1 MSKLDVIREL
11 AKQAVTLR
19 TPAGAIDNSV
29 WDRAERLVR
38 TVDYICGLPELARSS
53 VQIDRFCLTS
63 AAYFNEAGLA
73 KYLSTR
79 GQGGAFGLNEANGEE
94 MLDLSTGVVEE
105 ALADT
110 VERAK
115 IDKINRI
122 IVESGRRSAGMM
134 EAMIL
139 SDARNLEDMGA
150 AGVLNEYKRVVC
162 CGRGICDVVQNWRKK
177 KDYRYW
183 QARLKE
189 GFRFEAVRKLAEQ
202 RLAAAEQFMKQLE
215 VEAEAKDLKELSTKL
230 TYS

>member
-1 MSKLDVIREL
+1 MFKLDGIREL
-11 AKQAVTLR
+11 AKQAVTLQA
-19 TPAGAIDNSV
+19 PAGGVDNSV

-38 TVDYICGLPELARSS
+38 TVDYICGLPELAQSS
-53 VQIDRFCLTS
+53 VQIDRFCLIA

-73 KYLSTR
+73 RYLSTKEQR
-79 GQGGAFGLNEANGEE
+79 GAFGLNEANGGEL
-94 MLDLSTGVVEE
+94 LDLSTEVVKET
-105 ALADT
+105 LADT

-115 IDKINRI
+115 IEKINRI
-122 IVESGRRSAGMM
+122 IVESGSRSAGMM

-150 AGVLNEYKRVVC
+150 AGVLNEFRRFVC

-189 GFRFEAVRKLAEQ
+189 GFRFEPMRRLAEQ
-202 RLAAAEQFMKQLE
+202 RLLAAEQFMKQLE
-215 VEAEAKDLKELSTKL
+215 VEAEAQDMKELSTKP
-230 TYS
+230 SFS